1 MNQKKKKIPCASC
14 RWWNR
19 ILAVVNSGRVR
30 VREGRVYARAA
41 LLCDE
46 LVWANLLPRV
56 AASFT
61 SGAAFNMSRWPL
73 TPGQCGP
80 FIAAQCLI

>member
-1 MNQKKKKIPCASC
+1 MNQKIPCASC

-19 ILAVVNSGRVR
+19 ILVVVNSGRVR
-30 VREGRVYARAA
+30 VCKGRVYARAA

-56 AASFT
+56 VASFT
-61 SGAAFNMSRWPL
+61 RGAAFNMSRCPL

-80 FIAAQCLI
+80 FIAVQCLI